1 MLGVNAST
9 LRQWTSA
16 GKVHVYRTPGGHRR
30 YNTAELAQLS
40 RADDASQERAAV
52 EDIMA
57 QLRSRYRNVAH
68 SPSSRSPWLQRLSDE
83 ARGRFHSLG
92 DDLLGQLQTYLS
104 ADTPRSR
111 QRALARAREIA
122 AQYGQVAR
130 EVGLATQE
138 AVEAYLLFRRPLL
151 ELLARSLA
159 VHPELG
165 GELSPIIRD
174 SERFMDEVLAVL
186 AGARSAQTELQ
197 RAN

>member
-1 MLGVNAST
+1 MPLRDLRAGDRASC
-9 LRQWTSA
+9 
-16 GKVHVYRTPGGHRR
+16 P
-30 YNTAELAQLS
+30 
-40 RADDASQERAAV
+40 
-52 EDIMA
+52 
-57 QLRSRYRNVAH
+57 
-68 SPSSRSPWLQRLSDE
+68 
-83 ARGRFHSLG
+83 
-92 DDLLGQLQTYLS
+92 
-104 ADTPRSR
+104 R

-159 VHPELG
+159 MHPELG
-165 GELSPIIRD
+165 GELSPVIRD

-186 AGARSAQTELQ
+186 AGARSAQPELQ